1 MITIVDSN
9 DARAVRNRDNILAF
23 YDLMI
28 NQKKVNEACAKYLVP
43 EYIQHNPLI
52 PDGAAALATFFGEVV
67 KNRRHFHVKVH
78 RIIAS
83 GDWVWSHVNFVN
95 LYSDEADDRGI
106 AGIDIFRMTTD
117 GKAAEHWD
125 ALQPVPE
132 PKTAANPNGM
142 F

>member
-1 MITIVDSN
+1 MISIVDPK

-28 NQKKVNEACAKYLVP
+28 NQKKADEACAKYLVP

-52 PDGAAALATFFGEVV
+52 PDSAAALATFFGEAV
-67 KNRRHFHVKVH
+67 KNRRRFQVKVH

-95 LYSDEADDRGI
+95 LYSDEPDDRGI
-106 AGIDIFRMTTD
+106 AGVDIFRMTAD

-132 PKTAANPNGM
+132 PKIAANPNGM

>member
-1 MITIVDSN
+1 MIFIGDSN
-9 DARAVRNRDNILAF
+9 DPRSIRNRDNILAF

-28 NQKKVNEACAKYLVP
+28 NQKKPAEAAAKYLVP

-52 PDGAAALATFFGEVV
+52 PSGADALATFFAVAV
-67 KNRRHFHVKVH
+67 KNRPRFHVKVH

-95 LYSDEADDRGI
+95 LYSDEPDDRGV
-106 AGIDIFRMTTD
+106 AGVDIFRMTAD
-117 GKAAEHWD
+117 GKAIEHWD
-125 ALQPVPE
+125 ALQQVPD
-132 PKTAANPNGM
+132 PRTSANANGM